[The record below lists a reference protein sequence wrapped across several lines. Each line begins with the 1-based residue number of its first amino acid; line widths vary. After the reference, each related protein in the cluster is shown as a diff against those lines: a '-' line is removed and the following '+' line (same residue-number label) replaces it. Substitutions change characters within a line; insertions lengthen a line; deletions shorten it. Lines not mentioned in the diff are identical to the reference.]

1 MSMLAARCD
10 RVRDEITIDMLFDAL
25 GWEIPTRGRVRCI
38 WPAHEDRSPAMQ
50 VYRETN
56 SVYCFACHG
65 SGGVIEIVRKC
76 VPDDGN
82 EWTIDEAL
90 DWIESTFHLKTMTP
104 AANLQQRLRKKLQS
118 RQTAPTS
125 FTQPLTGRG
134 TKAQRDVRASMDT
147 LIRQAFAEVERGAS
161 TVQLTAAYDLK
172 QYIWEES
179 SAPGVELD
187 AWAAWARRLIYGS
200 YARLVT
206 TFELP
211 PCPPDIVDDR
221 PETCRLAHLWET
233 HRGSE
238 FPSTWHL
245 QLF

>member
-206 TFELP
+206 
-211 PCPPDIVDDR
+211 
-221 PETCRLAHLWET
+221 
-233 HRGSE
+233 GSE